1 MLGTDYDNLQSALD
15 VARARL
21 ESDLSATSTVSGN
34 AVLFLRNVV
43 PYEQERRNTISPS
56 GNVVGALV
64 NGCVVEPT
72 WKEKGERKERERRE
86 KGERERREKGES
98 EESVCSTHNTP
109 SLSLSLMLAAHFPRF
124 PLAVSRLRSPHA
136 PWLQQ
141 QQTTTNNNKQQ
152 QQQHS
157 TTTVVLGSY
166 AAAAEISC
174 ADFEQSSA
182 SLFQNQGFATDVSEC
197 NVNNIVLNITM
208 YVRSTTS
215 FETEESVYVCE

>member
-1 MLGTDYDNLQSALD
+1 MLHARVSSLTSAPQAPSVGTRCCSFAMLCLMS
-15 VARARL
+15 R
-21 ESDLSATSTVSGN
+21 SGATPSRPLATLWAHWST
-34 AVLFLRNVV
+34 
-43 PYEQERRNTISPS
+43 
-56 GNVVGALV
+56 GALSSPL
-64 NGCVVEPT
+64 G
-72 WKEKGERKERERRE
+72 KRKERERRE